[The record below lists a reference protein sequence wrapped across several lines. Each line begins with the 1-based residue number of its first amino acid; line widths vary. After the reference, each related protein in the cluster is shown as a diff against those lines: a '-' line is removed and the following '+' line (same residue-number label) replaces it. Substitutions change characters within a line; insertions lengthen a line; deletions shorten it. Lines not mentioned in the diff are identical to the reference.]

1 MMNQRNSIT
10 EDIIWKQLLLFC
22 FPIMLGTLFQQL
34 YNAVDVIVV
43 GQFVGEKAL
52 ASVGASSQIVNMIVN
67 LFVGISSGTTVIVSR
82 FYGGNDF
89 SKLKKAMDTS
99 IIIAFVGGIIFSVLG
114 FIFTPLFL
122 ELLKTPTEIIK
133 DSILY
138 LRIYFSGL
146 IFIFIY
152 NIASSILR
160 AMGDSKRP
168 LYYLIICCF
177 VNIFLDIILVI
188 IFHLGVMGGC
198 LSDNYCASN

>member
-67 LFVGISSGTTVIVSR
+67 LFVGISSGATVIVSR

-152 NIASSILR
+152 
-160 AMGDSKRP
+160 
-168 LYYLIICCF
+168 YFF
-177 VNIFLDIILVI
+177 V
-188 IFHLGVMGGC
+188 
-198 LSDNYCASN
+198 

>member
-10 EDIIWKQLLLFC
+10 EGIIWKQLLLFC

-188 IFHLGVMGGC
+188 IFHLVSWG
-198 LSDNYCASN
+198 LP

>member
-10 EDIIWKQLLLFC
+10 EGIIWKQLLLFC